1 MVEIPFLVKA
11 LALIL
16 IVAGIVAF
24 ILKRFKRKKA
34 GNALKDL
41 SALAAL
47 ITKWERSGLLHWQ
60 VKGKTLL
67 LEQSLAVFVMS
78 LGPEKFKKFLDL
90 LAQFKNT
97 ELIGNAY
104 EQQRIDLET
113 AAVRKAQEQTQTKLT
128 DIDIQRIRLDARK
141 DMQHIDMESIH
152 DAIHEFDIMI
162 IRSNAISS
170 ADATEEGGQLV
181 AVGHFDGKKVEM
193 AMWDEIKN
201 DLKEEK
207 Q

>member
-1 MVEIPFLVKA
+1 MIEIPFLVKI
-11 LALIL
+11 ALIL
-16 IVAGIVAF
+16 IGAVLVAF
-24 ILKRFKRKKA
+24 ILIRLKRKKSVD
-34 GNALKDL
+34 ALKDL
-41 SALAAL
+41 SGLTALF
-47 ITKWERSGLLHWQ
+47 KDWERSGLFHWQ

-67 LEQSLAVFVMS
+67 LEQSLAISIMS

-90 LAQFKNT
+90 LAQFKNA

-113 AAVRKAQEQTQTKLT
+113 AAVRDAQEKTSSKLT
-128 DIDIQRIRLDARK
+128 DADIQRIRLNAREN
-141 DMQHIDMESIH
+141 MQHIDMKSIL
-152 DAIHEFDIMI
+152 DAINEFDIMI
-162 IRSNAISS
+162 IRSSAISS
-170 ADATEEGGQLV
+170 ADATQEGGELV

-207 Q
+207 

>member
-1 MVEIPFLVKA
+1 MVEIPFLVRI
-11 LALIL
+11 ALIL
-16 IVAGIVAF
+16 IGAVLVAF
-24 ILKRFKRKKA
+24 ILKRLNRKKA
-34 GNALKDL
+34 VNALKDL
-41 SALAAL
+41 SAVTAL
-47 ITKWERSGLLHWQ
+47 FKDWERSGLFHWQ

-67 LEQSLAVFVMS
+67 LEQSLAVSIMS
-78 LGPEKFKKFLDL
+78 LGPEKFKKFLYL
-90 LAQFKNT
+90 LAQFKNA

-113 AAVRKAQEQTQTKLT
+113 AAVRKAQEQTKTKLT
-128 DIDIQRIRLDARK
+128 DADIQRIRQNARG
-141 DMQHIDMESIH
+141 DMQHIDMKSIS

-162 IRSNAISS
+162 IRSSAISS
-170 ADATEEGGQLV
+170 ADATQEGGELV

-207 Q
+207 

>member
-1 MVEIPFLVKA
+1 MIEIPFLVRIV
-11 LALIL
+11 LIL
-16 IVAGIVAF
+16 IGAVLVVF
-24 ILKRFKRKKA
+24 ILKRLKKKKA

-41 SALAAL
+41 SALTAL

-67 LEQSLAVFVMS
+67 LEQSLAVSIMS
-78 LGPEKFKKFLDL
+78 LGPEKFKKFLNL
-90 LAQFKNT
+90 LAQFKNA

-113 AAVRKAQEQTQTKLT
+113 AAVRKAQEQTKTKLT
-128 DIDIQRIRLDARK
+128 DVDIQRIRQHARG
-141 DMQHIDMESIH
+141 DMQHIDMKSLM

-162 IRSNAISS
+162 IRSSAISS
-170 ADATEEGGQLV
+170 AEATEEGGQLV
-181 AVGHFDGKKVEM
+181 AVGHFDGKKIEM
-193 AMWDEIKN
+193 AMWDDIKH
-201 DLKEEK
+201 DL

>member
-1 MVEIPFLVKA
+1 MVEIPFLVRI
-11 LALIL
+11 ALIL
-16 IVAGIVAF
+16 IGAVLVVF
-24 ILKRFKRKKA
+24 ILKRLKRKKA
-34 GNALKDL
+34 VNALKDL
-41 SALAAL
+41 SGFTALFM
-47 ITKWERSGLLHWQ
+47 KWERSGLFHWQ

-67 LEQSLAVFVMS
+67 LEQSLAVSIMS
-78 LGPEKFKKFLDL
+78 LGPEKFKKVLNL

-113 AAVRKAQEQTQTKLT
+113 AAVRKAQEQTKTKLT
-128 DIDIQRIRLDARK
+128 DADIQRIRQNARG
-141 DMQHIDMESIH
+141 DMQHIDMKSIL

-162 IRSNAISS
+162 IRSSAISS
-170 ADATEEGGQLV
+170 ADATQEGGELV

-201 DLKEEK
+201 DLTAEK
-207 Q
+207 

>member
-1 MVEIPFLVKA
+1 MIEFPFLVKA
-11 LALIL
+11 FALIL
-16 IVAGIVAF
+16 IVAGIVALIF
-24 ILKRFKRKKA
+24 KGLKTKKA
-34 GNALKDL
+34 DGTLGNL
-41 SALAAL
+41 SAVTAL
-47 ITKWERSGLLHWQ
+47 FAKWERSGLLHWQ

-67 LEQSLAVFVMS
+67 LEQSLAVSIMAIGS
-78 LGPEKFKKFLDL
+78 ETFKKFLDL
-90 LAQFKNT
+90 LAQFKNA

-104 EQQRIDLET
+104 EQQRIDLEI
-113 AAVRKAQEQTQTKLT
+113 AAVRKAQEQTKTKLT
-128 DIDIQRIRLDARK
+128 DIDIQRIRQNARE
-141 DMQHIDMESIH
+141 DLQHIDMNSIH

-170 ADATEEGGQLV
+170 ADATQEWGQLV

-207 Q
+207 

>member
-1 MVEIPFLVKA
+1 MVEIPFLVRI
-11 LALIL
+11 ALIL
-16 IVAGIVAF
+16 IGAVLVAF
-24 ILKRFKRKKA
+24 ILKRLKQKKA
-34 GNALKDL
+34 VNSLKDL
-41 SALAAL
+41 SVFTALL
-47 ITKWERSGLLHWQ
+47 KDWERSGLFYWQ

-67 LEQSLAVFVMS
+67 LEQSLAISIMS
-78 LGPEKFKKFLDL
+78 LGPEKFKKYLDL
-90 LAQFKNT
+90 LAQFKNA

-113 AAVRKAQEQTQTKLT
+113 AAVRDAQEKTSSKLT
-128 DIDIQRIRLDARK
+128 DADILRIRQNAREN
-141 DMQHIDMESIH
+141 MQHIDMKSIL

-162 IRSNAISS
+162 IRSSAISS
-170 ADATEEGGQLV
+170 ADATQEGGELV

-207 Q
+207 

>member
-1 MVEIPFLVKA
+1 MSEIPFLVKA
-11 LALIL
+11 IALIL
-16 IVAGIVAF
+16 IVAVFVAF
-24 ILKRFKRKKA
+24 IFKRLKQKKA
-34 GNALKDL
+34 GNVLKNL
-41 SALAAL
+41 SGLAAL
-47 ITKWERSGLLHWQ
+47 YSKWERSGLFHWQ

-67 LEQSLAVFVMS
+67 LEQSLAVSIMS

-90 LAQFKNT
+90 LAQFKNA
-97 ELIGNAY
+97 ELICNAY

-113 AAVRKAQEQTQTKLT
+113 AAVRKAQEQIPSLT
-128 DIDIQRIRLDARK
+128 DADIQRIRQNAREG
-141 DMQHIDMESIH
+141 MQHIDMKSIL

-170 ADATEEGGQLV
+170 ADATQEGGQLV

-207 Q
+207 

>member
-1 MVEIPFLVKA
+1 MVEIPFLVRI
-11 LALIL
+11 ALIL
-16 IVAGIVAF
+16 IGAVLVAF
-24 ILKRFKRKKA
+24 ILKRLNRKKA
-34 GNALKDL
+34 VNALKDL
-41 SALAAL
+41 SGVTALFM
-47 ITKWERSGLLHWQ
+47 KCERSGLFHWQ

-67 LEQSLAVFVMS
+67 LEQSLAVFIMS
-78 LGPEKFKKFLDL
+78 LGPEKFKKFLYL
-90 LAQFKNT
+90 LAQFKNA

-113 AAVRKAQEQTQTKLT
+113 AAVRKAQEQTKTKLT
-128 DIDIQRIRLDARK
+128 DADIQRIRQNARG
-141 DMQHIDMESIH
+141 DMQHIDMKSIL

-162 IRSNAISS
+162 IRSSAISS
-170 ADATEEGGQLV
+170 ADATQEGGELV

-207 Q
+207 

>member
-1 MVEIPFLVKA
+1 MIEIPFLVRIV
-11 LALIL
+11 LIL
-16 IVAGIVAF
+16 IGAVLVVF
-24 ILKRFKRKKA
+24 ILKRLQKKKA

-41 SALAAL
+41 SALTAL

-67 LEQSLAVFVMS
+67 LEQSLAVSVMS
-78 LGPEKFKKFLDL
+78 LGPEKFKKFLNL
-90 LAQFKNT
+90 LAQLKNA
-97 ELIGNAY
+97 ELVGNAY
-104 EQQRIDLET
+104 EQQRLDLET
-113 AAVRKAQEQTQTKLT
+113 AAVRKAQEQTLNKLT
-128 DIDIQRIRLDARK
+128 DIDIQRIRQDARK
-141 DMQHIDMESIH
+141 DMQHIDMKSIL

-181 AVGHFDGKKVEM
+181 AVGHFDGKKVEI
-193 AMWDEIKN
+193 AMWNEIKN

-207 Q
+207 

>member
-1 MVEIPFLVKA
+1 MIEIPFLA
-11 LALIL
+11 RIALIL
-16 IVAGIVAF
+16 IGAVLVAF
-24 ILKRFKRKKA
+24 ILKRLKKKKA

-41 SALAAL
+41 SALTAL

-67 LEQSLAVFVMS
+67 LEQSLAVSVMS
-78 LGPEKFKKFLDL
+78 LGPEKFKKFLNL
-90 LAQFKNT
+90 LVQLKNA
-97 ELIGNAY
+97 ELVGNVY
-104 EQQRIDLET
+104 EQQRLDLET

-128 DIDIQRIRLDARK
+128 DADIQRIRQDARK
-141 DMQHIDMESIH
+141 DMQHIDMKSIL

-207 Q
+207 

>member
-1 MVEIPFLVKA
+1 MVEIPFLVRI
-11 LALIL
+11 ALIL
-16 IVAGIVAF
+16 IVAVLVAF
-24 ILKRFKRKKA
+24 ILKRLKRKKA
-34 GNALKDL
+34 VNALTDL
-41 SALAAL
+41 SGFTSWLTDL
-47 ITKWERSGLLHWQ
+47 ERSGLFHWQ

-67 LEQSLAVFVMS
+67 LEQSLAISIMS

-90 LAQFKNT
+90 LAQFKNA

-113 AAVRKAQEQTQTKLT
+113 AAVRDAQEKTSSKLT
-128 DIDIQRIRLDARK
+128 DADIQRIRLNAREN
-141 DMQHIDMESIH
+141 MQHIDMKSIL

-162 IRSNAISS
+162 IRSSAISS
-170 ADATEEGGQLV
+170 ADATQEGGELV

-207 Q
+207 

>member
-1 MVEIPFLVKA
+1 MVEIPFLVRI
-11 LALIL
+11 ALIL
-16 IVAGIVAF
+16 IGAVLVAF
-24 ILKRFKRKKA
+24 ILKRLKRKKA
-34 GNALKDL
+34 VNALKDL
-41 SALAAL
+41 SAFTAL
-47 ITKWERSGLLHWQ
+47 LKDWERSGLFHWQ

-67 LEQSLAVFVMS
+67 LEQSLAVSIMS
-78 LGPEKFKKFLDL
+78 LGPEKFKKFLTL

-113 AAVRKAQEQTQTKLT
+113 AAVRKAQEQTKTKLT
-128 DIDIQRIRLDARK
+128 DADIQRIRQNARE
-141 DMQHIDMESIH
+141 DMQHIDMKSIL

-207 Q
+207 